1 MVTQLHVRARNERV
15 LAARLHVGALVF
27 PCIVGRNGRG
37 YRKCEGD
44 GRTPVGVFCLR
55 QGFFRGDRMLNPAAQ
70 LGVKQMRRSDGWCE
84 VPGSGFYNRHVK
96 LPFRHG
102 HESMWRGDEAY
113 DVVFATSHN
122 ERPRVQG
129 AGSAIFF
136 HLTRDGSE
144 VTAGCVAVSKADM
157 RKILSLCGRRVKLS
171 VWPGQGVL

>member
-1 MVTQLHVRARNERV
+1 MVTHLHVRARAETQV
-15 LAARLHVGALVF
+15 AGRLHVGALVF
-27 PCIVGRNGRG
+27 ACIIGRNGRTHLK
-37 YRKCEGD
+37 REGD
-44 GRTPVGVFCLR
+44 GKTPVGTFLLR
-55 QGFFRGDRMLNPAAQ
+55 QGFYRVDRLRNPAAAM
-70 LGVKQMRRSDGWCE
+70 GMRVLRRNDGWCE
-84 VPGSGFYNRHVK
+84 VPGSGFYNRHVR

-136 HLTRDGSE
+136 HLIREGSR

-157 RKILSLCGRRVKLS
+157 RKILSLCGRKVRLV